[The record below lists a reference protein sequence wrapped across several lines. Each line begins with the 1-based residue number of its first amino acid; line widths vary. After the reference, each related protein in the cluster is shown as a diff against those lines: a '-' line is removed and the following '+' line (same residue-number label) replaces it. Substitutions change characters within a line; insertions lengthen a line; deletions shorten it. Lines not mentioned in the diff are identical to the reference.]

1 MSLFVA
7 LLRGINVGGHNK
19 LPMPSLRELL
29 SDLGCRDVATYIQ
42 SGNVIFRYAG
52 PSADL
57 AGLIAGEIDRKFGFR
72 PPILIIDASD
82 FMALAG
88 ANPFHGIFK
97 EARNMHVL
105 FLQEP
110 AIDVNQERLA
120 ALASDREQ
128 FKLADRAFYFHAP
141 DGIGKSRLA
150 AGAEKCLGVN
160 ATARNWRTVEKLC
173 EMLSERL

>member
-19 LPMPSLRELL
+19 LPMPRLRERL

-42 SGNVIFRYAG
+42 SGNVICGYAG
-52 PSADL
+52 TSTDL
-57 AGLIAGEIDRKFGFR
+57 ARLIAGEIEREFGFR
-72 PPILIIDASD
+72 SPILVIDASE
-82 FMALAG
+82 FMAMAE
-88 ANPFHGIFK
+88 ANPFHGLFK
-97 EARNMHVL
+97 EAKNMHVL

-110 AIDVNQERLA
+110 ANDVNQERLA
-120 ALASDREQ
+120 ALVSDSERFE
-128 FKLADRAFYFHAP
+128 LIDRAFYLHAP
-141 DGIGKSRLA
+141 GGIGRSRLA

-173 EMLSERL
+173 EMLAERL